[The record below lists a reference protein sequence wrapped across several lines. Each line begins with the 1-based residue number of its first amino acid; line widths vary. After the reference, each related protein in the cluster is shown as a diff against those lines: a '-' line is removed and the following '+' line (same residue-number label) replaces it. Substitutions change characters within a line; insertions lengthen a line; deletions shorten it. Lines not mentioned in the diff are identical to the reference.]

1 MSSKIRSRVVSR
13 AMHRIDA
20 KLGVS
25 RHSLRQSVPLAWHNS
40 TIKRSQ
46 CKEYST
52 CQAIARP
59 VELLWAVLF
68 GGCLVVVTKQV
79 VHSKPGDG
87 WSAGESGMRP
97 MEVVKVEP
105 AGQRRGAVLGAGEGP
120 GIGAFAHD
128 SLNEA
133 LGLAVGARRVGL
145 GAQVAQAGGDTG
157 VAEGMAAVGAAVVG
171 HDALDGDAVAGEPG
185 ERPAEEGGGA
195 GLALVGQ
202 DLGIGQARGI
212 VDRDVQGLPANAVMA
227 VDRAGTGD
235 R

>member
-1 MSSKIRSRVVSR
+1 
-13 AMHRIDA
+13 
-20 KLGVS
+20 
-25 RHSLRQSVPLAWHNS
+25 
-40 TIKRSQ
+40 
-46 CKEYST
+46 
-52 CQAIARP
+52 
-59 VELLWAVLF
+59 
-68 GGCLVVVTKQV
+68 
-79 VHSKPGDG
+79 
-87 WSAGESGMRP
+87 MRP
-97 MEVVKVEP
+97 MDVVKVEP
-105 AGQRRGAVLGAGEGP
+105 AGQRRGSILGAGEGP

-128 SLNEA
+128 GLNEA

-227 VDRAGTGD
+227 VDRAGRRPVMRWPMPAILPSFLVSMWISSPG
-235 R
+235 RSR